1 MGGFILP
8 GLGNALANLA
18 QDPSGGRSGRQGG
31 GSPMSP
37 TDIQKEKIIN
47 KYKAPAEIRKGGKY

>member
-8 GLGNALANLA
+8 GLGNALSNLA
-18 QDPSGGRSGRQGG
+18 QDHGGRSGRGG
-31 GSPMSP
+31 GASPMSP
-37 TDIQKEKIIN
+37 NDIQKEKIIN